1 MSNFNE
7 AHIEA
12 IKAAGMKVPEVN
24 QIEIHPLCTQE
35 PLIAYCKANKIL
47 PIAYSSLAPTASWRV
62 DPGQASSKT
71 ETETQGAAL
80 LESLAAKYQISQAQC
95 LLKWALQK
103 GYPILPKSSKLERI
117 QENACLFHFTLEEA
131 DIAGLDA
138 LNEDKPYAWPIGNV
152 LMDDVIE
159 AVKTK

>member
-1 MSNFNE
+1 M
-7 AHIEA
+7 
-12 IKAAGMKVPEVN
+12 
-24 QIEIHPLCTQE
+24 
-35 PLIAYCKANKIL
+35 
-47 PIAYSSLAPTASWRV
+47 
-62 DPGQASSKT
+62 
-71 ETETQGAAL
+71 
-80 LESLAAKYQISQAQC
+80 
-95 LLKWALQK
+95 KWALQK